1 MLLYGANGRAN
12 PNLAVGTRAEEIAEK
27 EEVVT
32 LAGQSI
38 RRAAKALL
46 FFLAVAVLY
55 GCGMANTVEYDYP
68 KQLPGTRDR
77 PDHSRG
83 EQVGVFGTT
92 GISLFGGEDRKPGD
106 TAGIGVNSFLW
117 RASLD
122 TISFMPLTS
131 ADPFGGVIITDWYT
145 PPRTPDERFKVNAF
159 ILDRSLR
166 ADGVRVSVFRQVQQS
181 PGVWI
186 DAPVNDTMTT
196 DLENAILT
204 RARQIKIRTY
214 ASQ

>member
-1 MLLYGANGRAN
+1 MPAMRFPGLSVALLGAA
-12 PNLAVGTRAEEIAEK
+12 LA
-27 EEVVT
+27 
-32 LAGQSI
+32 LAG
-38 RRAAKALL
+38 
-46 FFLAVAVLY
+46 
-55 GCGMANTVEYDYP
+55 CGADAPGEARYP
-68 KQLPGTRDR
+68 TDDEHPPGTRGAR
-77 PDHSRG
+77 A
-83 EQVGVFGTT
+83 TT
-92 GISLFGGEDRKPGD
+92 GYYEDNSLFGGDGIVLFGGSDYNPGGGGGG
-106 TAGIGVNSFLW
+106 AGIGVNSFLW

-122 TISFMPLTS
+122 TLSFLPLTS